1 MHFHMEERHA
11 EGQSPFVV
19 VGNADMPHASRAL
32 SSRGTGSGHDRL
44 HATPGPAV
52 GLRNEAEAEAG
63 PLYAECPI
71 DGCRELVAAVEMDY
85 HLELHVE
92 EAAGKESDTATA
104 AATASA
110 ETTNAN
116 SLTVQLQRKPVGRHS
131 RASSREEGA
140 ELDGLEPVHV
150 QARER
155 PDRDSGALQEG
166 PADCPRLSKR
176 QRAILESRNI
186 FKMLFTPSSSSV
198 SSRRQPL
205 GPGTGSSSGT
215 HSPLGTPSKRLGKAQ
230 LGKYWDEARMP
241 DWLIDHLRN
250 HGQVRAEGVIP
261 VLLQLLSQSPCTK
274 YAFLCHPD
282 VVHVSKLKREGGFCG
297 YRNIQMMSSY
307 ITAVG
312 FNGSQRLGKRIPSIF
327 QIQDFI
333 ECAWDHGISPQGRE
347 ETGGIK
353 DTRKYIGTPEALA
366 MFRLLDIPC
375 TAQGFRH
382 EEPGRSEALLL
393 DGVENYFRDG
403 ASDPTARVQCTK
415 LPPIYFQHAGHSMT
429 IIGFEK
435 QRNGARNL
443 LVFDPMFRDSTHITK
458 LTNRRFKC
466 KYPDT
471 ALKAYRRG
479 NKYLQKYREFE
490 TLSLRPPPG
499 GFKPL

>member
-1 MHFHMEERHA
+1 MNEAVLCPFCGYEAAELAGHEREYVVLLGQWASRGAGCGRNPEHSTAQGPDAAQADTHPLQHMEERHA

-215 HSPLGTPSKRLGKAQ
+215 HSPLGTPSKRLGVS
-230 LGKYWDEARMP
+230 LYSHDFPPSGGILYVVGTHCSTPRH
-241 DWLIDHLRN
+241 LLRN
-250 HGQVRAEGVIP
+250 
-261 VLLQLLSQSPCTK
+261 
-274 YAFLCHPD
+274 D
-282 VVHVSKLKREGGFCG
+282 
-297 YRNIQMMSSY
+297 
-307 ITAVG
+307 
-312 FNGSQRLGKRIPSIF
+312 
-327 QIQDFI
+327 
-333 ECAWDHGISPQGRE
+333 
-347 ETGGIK
+347 
-353 DTRKYIGTPEALA
+353 GT
-366 MFRLLDIPC
+366 
-375 TAQGFRH
+375 
-382 EEPGRSEALLL
+382 
-393 DGVENYFRDG
+393 
-403 ASDPTARVQCTK
+403 
-415 LPPIYFQHAGHSMT
+415 
-429 IIGFEK
+429 
-435 QRNGARNL
+435 
-443 LVFDPMFRDSTHITK
+443 
-458 LTNRRFKC
+458 
-466 KYPDT
+466 
-471 ALKAYRRG
+471 
-479 NKYLQKYREFE
+479 
-490 TLSLRPPPG
+490 
-499 GFKPL
+499 